1 MVQSAVTNFREQEGQ
16 NISHGFI
23 FAGAPKNYVT
33 RVLNFAESPKM
44 RRIAKFYKK
53 TLNKKNP
60 EKTEQ

>member
-33 RVLNFAESPKM
+33 RVLNFAESPKI
-44 RRIAKFYKK
+44 RKIANFIKK
-53 TLNKKNP
+53 R
-60 EKTEQ
+60 